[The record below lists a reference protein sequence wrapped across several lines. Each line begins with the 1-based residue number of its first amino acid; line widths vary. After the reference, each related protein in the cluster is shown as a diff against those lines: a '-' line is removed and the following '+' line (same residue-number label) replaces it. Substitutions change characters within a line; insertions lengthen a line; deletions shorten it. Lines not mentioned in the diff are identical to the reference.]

1 MGQNKLS
8 LEAIEKEVMDK
19 ANFLYICK
27 YNGKEHLRV
36 CIREALYEITKL
48 NEVQVCKIFDVFNKD
63 LESVQSNFEEYI
75 EVIYNKMKEKGA
87 E

>member
-1 MGQNKLS
+1 MFQEKL
-8 LEAIEKEVMDK
+8 EKEIMEK

-48 NEVQVCKIFDVFNKD
+48 NQVQVCKLFDIFSKD
-63 LESVQSNFEEYI
+63 IETVEFDFELYI
-75 EVIYNKMKEKGA
+75 EEIYSKMILLGA
-87 E
+87 EQ

>member
-1 MGQNKLS
+1 MVNQEP
-8 LEAIEKEVMDK
+8 LERQVMEK

-36 CIREALYEITKL
+36 CIREALLEITKL
-48 NEVQVCKIFDVFNKD
+48 NEIQICKLFDIFSKD
-63 LESVQSNFEEYI
+63 IETVKFDFENYI
-75 EVIYNKMKEKGA
+75 EEIYAKMILLGA

>member
-1 MGQNKLS
+1 MNQEKL
-8 LEAIEKEVMDK
+8 EKEIMEK

-48 NEVQVCKIFDVFNKD
+48 NQVQVCKLFDIFSKD
-63 LESVQSNFEEYI
+63 IETVEFDFELYI
-75 EVIYNKMKEKGA
+75 EEIYSKMILLGA
-87 E
+87 EQ

>member
-1 MGQNKLS
+1 MNQEKL
-8 LEAIEKEVMDK
+8 EKEIMEK

-48 NEVQVCKIFDVFNKD
+48 NQVQVCKLFDVFSKD
-63 LESVQSNFEEYI
+63 IETVEFDFELYI
-75 EVIYNKMKEKGA
+75 EEIYNKMQEMGA
-87 E
+87 K

>member
-1 MGQNKLS
+1 MNQEKL
-8 LEAIEKEVMDK
+8 EKEIMEK

-48 NEVQVCKIFDVFNKD
+48 NQVQVCKLFDVFSKD
-63 LESVQSNFEEYI
+63 IETVEFDFELYI
-75 EVIYNKMKEKGA
+75 EEIYNKMQKMGA
-87 E
+87 I

>member
-1 MGQNKLS
+1 MAVN
-8 LEAIEKEVMDK
+8 LEPLEKEVMEK

-36 CIREALYEITKL
+36 CIREALEQVTKL
-48 NEVQVCKIFDVFNKD
+48 NEIQICKIFGVFKKD
-63 LESVQSNFEEYI
+63 IDTLEFDFEQHIEDIYKKMQS
-75 EVIYNKMKEKGA
+75 MGA

>member
-1 MGQNKLS
+1 MNQEKL
-8 LEAIEKEVMDK
+8 EKEIMEK

-48 NEVQVCKIFDVFNKD
+48 NQVQVCKLFDVFSKD
-63 LESVQSNFEEYI
+63 IETVEFDFEDYVE
-75 EVIYNKMKEKGA
+75 EIYNKMKEMGA